1 MKKIIIYLLSFVIA
15 SFVLEPWQSQIPTI
29 LAASATPSPTATP
42 SASITPSET
51 QDIQQKI
58 KNLVKENLSATETSL
73 KDKINL
79 QTLVGYVGEINS
91 INSGNIS
98 IDSKDDNMIQI
109 TTNENTVYSKSGS
122 NIKLS
127 SLALSDKIII
137 IGTLLNDNI
146 VLAKKV
152 VVVEVDSN
160 PMISGT
166 IYATIVSLDSKK
178 KTISLSING
187 EEIVYSLTKK
197 SDIKLSELKPGQNIF
212 AITKKYEGK
221 DYLSR
226 AKVI

>member
-15 SFVLEPWQSQIPTI
+15 SFVLEPWQSQIPPI

-226 AKVI
+226 AKII